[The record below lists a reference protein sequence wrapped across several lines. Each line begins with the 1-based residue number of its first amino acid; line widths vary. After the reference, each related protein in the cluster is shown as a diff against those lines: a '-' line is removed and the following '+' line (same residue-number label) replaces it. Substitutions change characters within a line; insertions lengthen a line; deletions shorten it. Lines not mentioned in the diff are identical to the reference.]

1 MPADGVE
8 HLSHDAILRYEEIE
22 RIANFAL
29 QWGVNKF
36 RVTGGEP
43 LVRKGVVNL
52 VEMLARM
59 DGLEDLGLT
68 TNGTLLAKYA
78 RDLHNAGLARINISL
93 DTLKDGRFNQIA
105 RRGNLLDVLRGIDA
119 AEKVGFDPIKINVVV
134 IKGINSDEIEDF
146 AMMSLDRPL
155 HIRFIELMPI
165 GSRTILGKD
174 KFMPVS
180 QIRERL
186 LGLNSLVPTEVSG
199 AGPAKYYRFG
209 GGKGTVG
216 FISPISEPFCKSC
229 NRIRLSADGKLR
241 PCLFADSGVDI
252 MAPLR
257 SGAGHKEVRKLFEEV
272 IVSRPE
278 EHDLSIQ
285 GQDMFRIGG

>member
-1 MPADGVE
+1 MPPGGVE
-8 HLSHDAILRYEEIE
+8 CLSRDAILRYEEIE
-22 RIANFAL
+22 RIASFAL
-29 QWGVNKF
+29 QWGINKF

-43 LVRKGVVNL
+43 LVRKGAVNL

-59 DGLEDLGLT
+59 DGLEDLALT
-68 TNGTLLAKYA
+68 TNGILLAKYA
-78 RDLHNAGLARINISL
+78 RDLRNAGLARINISL

-105 RRGNLLDVLRGIDA
+105 REVSLIDVLGGIDA
-119 AEKVGFDPIKINVVV
+119 AEKVGLDPIKINVVV
-134 IKGINSDEIEDF
+134 MKGINSDEIGDF
-146 AMMSLDRPL
+146 ARMSLDRPL
-155 HIRFIELMPI
+155 HIRFIELMAI

-174 KFMPVS
+174 RFMPVS

-186 LGLNSLVPTEVSG
+186 LGLSNLLPTKVRG
-199 AGPAKYYRFG
+199 AGPAKYYRFEG
-209 GGKGTVG
+209 AKGTVG
-216 FISPISEPFCKSC
+216 FIGPISEPFCKSC

-257 SGAGHKEVRKLFEEV
+257 SGAGHKEIRRLFEEV

-285 GQDMFRIGG
+285 GQGMFRIGG